1 VRGRP
6 KAYRRGMVETHS
18 GMEIERKYLLRS
30 QPDLS
35 APELVG
41 AEEWLIEQT
50 YLRGGARLRR
60 IETGGDVSYVETVKT
75 GRGLVRDE
83 RERVLD
89 RKEYKKLLEQA
100 DPERQTI
107 RKRRL
112 RFEHGGQLFELDL
125 FTVPSDLVLLEVEL
139 ADEGEQAS
147 PPAFLGELVEVTGD
161 ERYENSQL
169 ALRR

>member
-1 VRGRP
+1 PSGEYNAHPAGQGADRAGRRADKADPRVAHATRRVVDHVRGRP

-35 APELVG
+35 APQRVG
-41 AEEWLIEQT
+41 AGEGGRGGVGGGEEGLIEQR
-50 YLRGGARLRR
+50 YGRGGARLRR
-60 IETGGDVSYVETVKT
+60 IETGGNVSYVETVKT

-83 RERVLD
+83 RERGLD

-112 RFEHGGQLFELDL
+112 RFE
-125 FTVPSDLVLLEVEL
+125 
-139 ADEGEQAS
+139 
-147 PPAFLGELVEVTGD
+147 
-161 ERYENSQL
+161 
-169 ALRR
+169 

>member
-1 VRGRP
+1 
-6 KAYRRGMVETHS
+6 MVETHS
-18 GMEIERKYLLRS
+18 GAEIERKYLLRS
-30 QPDLS
+30 RPDLS

-60 IETGGDVSYVETVKT
+60 IETGGVVSYVETVKT
-75 GRGLVRDE
+75 GQGLVRDE
-83 RERVLD
+83 RERGLD

-100 DPERQTI
+100 DPERRTI

-112 RFEHGGQLFELDL
+112 RFEHGGRLFELDL
-125 FTVPSDLVLLEVEL
+125 FTVPTDLVLLEVEL
-139 ADEGEQAS
+139 ANEGEQVS